1 MKGFKQVLHSVTEEE
16 VDASFETLATYC
28 REFKSHKFIG

>member
-16 VDASFETLATYC
+16 VDASFETLATILQGIQI
-28 REFKSHKFIG
+28 S